1 MELILISC
9 KICHLLTTLIQLK
22 EKDLSQSFG
31 INFINH
37 SNFLKNHRLALEYIK
52 PIKQNVSDFQ
62 LSKKSK
68 IMLGWQYSF

>member
-9 KICHLLTTLIQLK
+9 KICHLLNHSTK
-22 EKDLSQSFG
+22 RKDLSQSFG

-52 PIKQNVSDFQ
+52 PINQNVSDFQ

-68 IMLGWQYSF
+68 IMLGWEYSF

>member
-1 MELILISC
+1 MQNMSPATN
-9 KICHLLTTLIQLK
+9 HHSTRR
-22 EKDLSQSFG
+22 KDLSQLFR

-37 SNFLKNHRLALEYIK
+37 SDFLKKHRLALEYIK
-52 PIKQNVSDFQ
+52 PIEQNVSDFQ